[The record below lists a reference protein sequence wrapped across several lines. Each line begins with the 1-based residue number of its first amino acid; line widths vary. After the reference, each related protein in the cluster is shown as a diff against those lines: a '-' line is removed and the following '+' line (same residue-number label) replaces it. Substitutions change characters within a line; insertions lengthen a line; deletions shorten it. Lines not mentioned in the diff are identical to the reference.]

1 MITSP
6 IWLPATLVAGAV
18 QAWRTAIQRR
28 VSQSLS
34 LNAAGLVRY
43 LYGIPFTLL
52 LLGGYTLVVPEPG
65 PAIAP
70 GFLLFCLGGGL
81 AQIIATNLLITAFRH
96 RNFVVGTAYSKT
108 EAVQGALLSFLLLG
122 ERLSPLAWAGIG
134 CGVVG
139 VMLLSTGGKR
149 MGPGD
154 FLRALA
160 QPAALTGIAS
170 GFFFALTAIGI
181 RRATQAVGGDDRIL
195 AALLVL
201 VMTVLLQTMMQGA
214 YLMLHEPGEMRR
226 VFASW
231 RVSGQVGLLSALGSA
246 CWFTGFATAPV
257 ALVRIVGQI
266 EVAFTMAFGHF
277 YLKERM
283 RRSEAAGL
291 LLVVAGVA
299 LALMGAL

>member
-6 IWLPATLVAGAV
+6 LWLPATLMAGAT

-28 VSQSLS
+28 VSHSLS
-34 LNAAGLVRY
+34 INAAGLVRY
-43 LYGIPFTLL
+43 LYGIPFALL
-52 LLGGYTLVVPEPG
+52 LLGGYHLLFPAPMPG
-65 PAIAP
+65 I
-70 GFLLFCLGGGL
+70 GSRFLLFCLAGGL
-81 AQIIATNLLITAFRH
+81 AQIIATNLLIMAFQH

-108 EAVQGALLSFLLLG
+108 EAVQGAVLSFLLLG

-134 CGVVG
+134 CGVMG
-139 VMLLSTGGKR
+139 VMILSTGGKR
-149 MGPGD
+149 MGPAD

-160 QPAALTGIAS
+160 QPAAITGIAS

-181 RRATQAVGGDDRIL
+181 RRATQEVGGDDRIV
-195 AALLVL
+195 AALIVL
-201 VMTVLLQTMMQGA
+201 ATTVLLQSLIQGA
-214 YLMLHEPGEMRR
+214 WLIAREPGQMRA
-226 VFASW
+226 VLASW

-291 LLVVAGVA
+291 MLVVSGVA
-299 LALMGAL
+299 LALLGAL

>member
-1 MITSP
+1 MISSP
-6 IWLPATLVAGAV
+6 LWLPATLIAGAV
-18 QAWRTAIQRR
+18 QAWRTAVQRR
-28 VSQSLS
+28 VSHSLS
-34 LNAAGLVRY
+34 INAAGLVRY

-52 LLGGYTLVVPEPG
+52 LLGGYRLLVPAPL
-65 PAIAP
+65 PAIGP
-70 GFLLFCLGGGL
+70 LFLLFCVAGGL
-81 AQIIATNLLITAFRH
+81 AQIIATNLLIMAFKH

-108 EAVQGALLSFLLLG
+108 EAVQGAVLSFLLLG
-122 ERLSPLAWAGIG
+122 ERLHPLAWAGIG
-134 CGVVG
+134 CGVMG

-154 FLRALA
+154 FLRALG
-160 QPAALTGIAS
+160 QPAAITGIAS

-181 RRATQAVGGDDRIL
+181 RRATQSVGGDDRIL

-201 VMTVLLQTMMQGA
+201 VATVLVQTVMQGA
-214 YLMLHEPGEMRR
+214 WLVWREPGEMRR
-226 VFASW
+226 VLASW

-283 RRSEAAGL
+283 RGSEVAGL
-291 LLVVAGVA
+291 MLVVSGVA
-299 LALMGAL
+299 LALMGSL